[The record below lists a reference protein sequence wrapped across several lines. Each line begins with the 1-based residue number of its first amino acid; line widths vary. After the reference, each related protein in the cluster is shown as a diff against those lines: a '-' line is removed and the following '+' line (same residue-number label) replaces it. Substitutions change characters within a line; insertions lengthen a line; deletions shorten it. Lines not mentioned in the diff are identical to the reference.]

1 MKYSKKAKA
10 IILACVIVILIAGIR
25 LGSDIRYLQSW
36 LVFGLPCA
44 GLLIYSI
51 AAARAY
57 KARMLWTVC
66 GVLALAATYL
76 LWTNV
81 SLSDAAVNEW
91 TMRNM
96 FLCCLLYT
104 SPSPRDM
111 RRSRMPSS
119 A

>member
-51 AAARAY
+51 AAARA
-57 KARMLWTVC
+57 V
-66 GVLALAATYL
+66 
-76 LWTNV
+76 
-81 SLSDAAVNEW
+81 
-91 TMRNM
+91 
-96 FLCCLLYT
+96 CLL
-104 SPSPRDM
+104 
-111 RRSRMPSS
+111 
-119 A
+119 

>member
-57 KARMLWTVC
+57 KARMLC
-66 GVLALAATYL
+66 GRIPP
-76 LWTNV
+76 
-81 SLSDAAVNEW
+81 SFRHRKCQAV
-91 TMRNM
+91 
-96 FLCCLLYT
+96 
-104 SPSPRDM
+104 P
-111 RRSRMPSS
+111 
-119 A
+119 

>member
-76 LWTNV
+76 LY
-81 SLSDAAVNEW
+81 
-91 TMRNM
+91 TMFR
-96 FLCCLLYT
+96 F
-104 SPSPRDM
+104 PM
-111 RRSRMPSS
+111 RR
-119 A
+119 